1 MTRKY
6 TESEIRDI
14 IADNLQCIE
23 PGMVLIDTEHYL
35 PNYKGT
41 KGFADILA
49 KDCKD
54 HLTVIEVKKSNSTAR
69 EAIHEVFKYLE
80 GVKINKGLR
89 DDEIRLLILSTEWD
103 ELLIPFSS
111 LCQNSTVNIEGYRI
125 QVSENR
131 TLSSVKRVQPIMHN
145 HERLFC
151 EHHMLRAYTTE
162 QKLQQAIQE
171 HITSF
176 ETKGIYDYV
185 LVILKAPKNHREKE
199 LAAMEMPYVG
209 YSQEDRAYM
218 STHNHEHY
226 PDYKFIIYSASQL
239 QSEDIGYAAK
249 LQNYIYNQN
258 WTVEKIIRGKI
269 FNNEFLSDE
278 TILDE
283 LCGARGGTR
292 QKYLL
297 EFDSENI
304 TALKK
309 MKREVSYCLQDN
321 KQWKVPVTT
330 ILDTLIDECDKK
342 SFKGKIYIYNP
353 MHTLYTLYLIA
364 AHNNIMNWAPCFF
377 IVVEYPDQ
385 TDVYFGEMKHTGNI
399 QDFDIVIEKYF
410 GKTLWDLAFSLTW
423 GGYLPNDVQIAKD
436 LGLGYGVYKTSNIYG
451 KSTHYEYLDYEFTEC
466 DEISSMKALTEY
478 FTQNISVINRIV
490 DLFEKD
496 MPAKGYTFI

>member
-239 QSEDIGYAAK
+239 QSEE
-249 LQNYIYNQN
+249 N
-258 WTVEKIIRGKI
+258 
-269 FNNEFLSDE
+269 SD
-278 TILDE
+278 T
-283 LCGARGGTR
+283 
-292 QKYLL
+292 
-297 EFDSENI
+297 
-304 TALKK
+304 
-309 MKREVSYCLQDN
+309 
-321 KQWKVPVTT
+321 
-330 ILDTLIDECDKK
+330 
-342 SFKGKIYIYNP
+342 
-353 MHTLYTLYLIA
+353 
-364 AHNNIMNWAPCFF
+364 
-377 IVVEYPDQ
+377 
-385 TDVYFGEMKHTGNI
+385 
-399 QDFDIVIEKYF
+399 
-410 GKTLWDLAFSLTW
+410 
-423 GGYLPNDVQIAKD
+423 
-436 LGLGYGVYKTSNIYG
+436 
-451 KSTHYEYLDYEFTEC
+451 
-466 DEISSMKALTEY
+466 
-478 FTQNISVINRIV
+478 
-490 DLFEKD
+490 FE
-496 MPAKGYTFI
+496 